1 MATIVFAGGGTA
13 GHIEPALAVARQWK
27 AGHPDDVI
35 TFIGTKNGLENTI
48 IPRAGFT
55 LAHIPKVSIARK
67 PQWSWLRAPIDLVR
81 AVKSSK
87 IILKDA
93 DLLIGFGG
101 YVSAPAYVAARIAG
115 IPTLIHEA
123 NAKPGWANRIGALMT
138 PYLAVANPV
147 HSREF
152 SDALI
157 TGLPLRSD
165 VAEGFIDSR
174 NDFKS
179 ARISA
184 KQRLGFDKDSPLLFI
199 MGGSQGSVAIN
210 AQVELALDSLLSRRI
225 SILHSVGR
233 ANPLPKAQG
242 AYHPVAYIDAMADA
256 YLASDLIIARSGA
269 VTCSEFRALGR
280 YALFVPLPVG
290 NGEQFFNARALVE
303 SGRAEILE
311 QSQFT
316 AQYLTTNID
325 ALLARSAVAPVDGS
339 DQDLSAAEKIVALGE
354 FAMAKK

>member
-35 TFIGTKNGLENTI
+35 TFIGTKNGLENTL

-67 PQWSWLRAPIDLVR
+67 PQLSWFRAPIDLIR
-81 AVKSSK
+81 AVKSSQ
-87 IILKDA
+87 IILKDV